1 VTVARKS
8 RRSESTGPWK
18 ARVLISPGLEP
29 WLTEELAE
37 LGLSGRADTGGVEL
51 TLDAA
56 ELLKVQRCSRLAAR
70 VTVRL
75 GTVGA
80 ESLEMLAD
88 RARKQ
93 PWALYVH
100 PRQPLEVRATL
111 TKSRLRFRDRV
122 ESKVTLAIQ
131 DALRGP
137 RRSGQRPPR
146 EPARIGVRIEAD
158 KATFRV
164 DASGELL
171 HRRGWRRDPGR
182 APIRENLAA
191 GVLRAS
197 GWRPGVPLLDPMCG
211 SGTFAI
217 EAAQWTAGISAGAR
231 RDLACTRW
239 PCWPAPPEPPA
250 LPTHPGAPI
259 VAADRDASAIDSARS
274 NARRAG
280 VADQIAWRAQAIED
294 LDLGLENG
302 FVVMN
307 PPWGERLGD
316 VGTVARLH
324 ARWAALARSRW
335 PSCTLVVVVPDAGW
349 ARRAWGD
356 GATAVARFSSG
367 GLRLVAWA
375 RTSAR

>member
-1 VTVARKS
+1 MARQ
-8 RRSESTGPWK
+8 RRSGSAAGPWK
-18 ARVLISPGLEP
+18 ARALIAPGLEP
-29 WLTEELAE
+29 WLLEELQE
-37 LGLSGRADTGGVEL
+37 LGLPGVIDTGGIEL
-51 TLDAA
+51 RVDAD
-56 ELLKVQRCSRLAAR
+56 ELLRLQRCSRLAAR

-93 PWALYVH
+93 PWATYIH
-100 PRQPLEVRATL
+100 PKQPLEVRATV
-111 TKSRLRFRDRV
+111 TRSRVRYRERV

-137 RRSGQRPPR
+137 RRAGQRPPR
-146 EPARIGVRIEAD
+146 EPARIGVRIEND

-191 GVLRAS
+191 AVLRAS

-217 EAAQWTAGISAGAR
+217 EAAQWTAGILPGAR
-231 RDLACTRW
+231 RDFACERW
-239 PCWPAPPEPPA
+239 PCWPKPPEPAPPRPHA
-250 LPTHPGAPI
+250 AAPI
-259 VAADRDASAIDSARS
+259 LAADRAPQAIDAARA
-274 NARRAG
+274 NAARAG
-280 VADQIAWRAQAIED
+280 VRDRITWTAAAIED
-294 LDLGLENG
+294 LTVELEGGL
-302 FVVMN
+302 VILN

-324 ARWAALARSRW
+324 ARWSALVRSRW
-335 PSCTLVVVVPDAGW
+335 PSSARVAVVPDAGW
-349 ARRAWGD
+349 ASRAWGE
-356 GATAVARFSSG
+356 GSTAIARFSSG
-367 GLRLVAWA
+367 GTRLVAWA
-375 RTSAR
+375 RPATP